1 MKQCN
6 EKITGRIHSFQS
18 LGTVD
23 GPGVRSVI
31 FMQGCPLRCS
41 CCHNPDT
48 WDFDGGEEMNVDVLV
63 NKALRYKTYYGQD
76 GGITIS
82 GGEPLMQAEFL
93 TELFKKLKNYGIHT
107 ALDTSGCVLND
118 DVKELLKFTDIVL
131 LDFKYTNEA
140 DYFKYTKMQM
150 NQAKEFLNYLQEIN
164 KRTWLRYV
172 VIPELNDSKEN
183 FTKLFELKNQHSCVE
198 KIELLPFR
206 KLCIE
211 KYEEMGIEFPL
222 KDTPE
227 VKQSFIDEIY
237 KEFDK
242 ALG

>member
-1 MKQCN
+1 MNQCN
-6 EKITGRIHSFQS
+6 IIKKGRIHSFQS

-31 FMQGCPLRCS
+31 FMQGCPLRCV

-48 WDFDGGEEMNVDVLV
+48 WDFEGGEEMSTEVLV
-63 NKALRYKTYYGQD
+63 NKVLRYKTYYGNN
-76 GGITIS
+76 GGVTVS
-82 GGEPLMQAEFL
+82 GGEPLMQADFL
-93 TELFKKLKNYGIHT
+93 VELFKKLKNYGIHT

-118 DVKELLKFTDIVL
+118 TVKELLEYTDIVL
-131 LDFKYTNEA
+131 LDFKYTNEK
-140 DYFKYTKMQM
+140 DYFEYTKMQM
-150 NQAKEFLNYLQEIN
+150 NQAKEFLNYLEEKR
-164 KRTWLRYV
+164 KRTWIRYV
-172 VIPELNDSKEN
+172 VIPDLNNNKES
-183 FTKLFELKNQHSCVE
+183 FEKIFALENQYSCIE

-227 VKQSFIDEIY
+227 AKQSFIDEIY
-237 KEFDK
+237 KQFKK
-242 ALG
+242 ALD